1 MICKRQ
7 SKIVKHGQKNE
18 TKKYKIERDKQE
30 KRGETGWGKKI
41 ETVGWKWKG
50 GKGREI
56 E

>member
-30 KRGETGWGKKI
+30 KKERDRLGKKI

-50 GKGREI
+50 RGEGR
-56 E
+56 